1 MPAAS
6 INFWLVPLKRQ
17 VLYMSV
23 CSILWTAYLSVASA
37 SGARALEKRSIS
49 KELTA

>member
-37 SGARALEKRSIS
+37 SGARALEKRSVS

>member
-6 INFWLVPLKRQ
+6 VNFWLVPLQQQ

-23 CSILWTAYLSVASA
+23 CSVVWTAYLSFS
-37 SGARALEKRSIS
+37 SNLKS
-49 KELTA
+49 KTA